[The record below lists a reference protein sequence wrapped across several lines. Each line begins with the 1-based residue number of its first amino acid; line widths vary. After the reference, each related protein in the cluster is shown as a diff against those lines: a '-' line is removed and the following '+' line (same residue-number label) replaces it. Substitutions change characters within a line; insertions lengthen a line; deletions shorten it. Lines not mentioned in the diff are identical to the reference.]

1 MTNTYTYT
9 ARSTD
14 DPQRVITFT
23 LREEYLEINL
33 TGMLDSIEEVVS
45 GEEKGDTIKAQVKT
59 QAKPAALKVMEAFSG
74 PIHISDVTGE
84 VEGEKLKLRV
94 WKRMGGLRAAPVL
107 LDFASVDNP
116 EAAKAFIAELN
127 ERKRRVEHLGRFFGP
142 LDYWFGWIA
151 LAVVLLVLWKWPRKK
166 AKGE

>member
-9 ARSTD
+9 ARSAD

-74 PIHISDVTGE
+74 PIHISDVMGE
-84 VEGEKLKLRV
+84 VEEDKLKLRV
-94 WKRMGGLRAAPVL
+94 WKRLGGLRAAPVL

-116 EAAKAFIAELN
+116 EAAKAFITELN
-127 ERKRRVEHLGRFFGP
+127 ERKRRAEHLGRFFGP